1 MIKITLPGEPI
12 SKDRPRFSKFGTYDP
27 QKPQKHACKF
37 QILDQVHQYKNL
49 PFPSDISI
57 EIHMNFY
64 FSIPKGLE
72 NLNSW
77 GLLDHAKKP
86 DYDNVE
92 KFILDVLSGVVY
104 EDDRQVYK
112 AQAKK
117 EYSEN
122 PRTEI
127 FIMPKNPECS
137 DQVKEVLS
145 MLPTETFVDIATQL
159 SNIVELDLAMSN
171 PYHMQKTIHTDYE
184 EIAYLILEFAE
195 KHADILKK
203 INKKFPGLAKVLK
216 DKMENK

>member
-1 MIKITLPGEPI
+1 
-12 SKDRPRFSKFGTYDP
+12 
-27 QKPQKHACKF
+27 
-37 QILDQVHQYKNL
+37 
-49 PFPSDISI
+49 
-57 EIHMNFY
+57 
-64 FSIPKGLE
+64 
-72 NLNSW
+72 
-77 GLLDHAKKP
+77 LLDHAKKP